1 MKSYM
6 SVTFELRIK
15 HGKVTNVIIGDPDIA
30 VNSEDTCNTR
40 QSVVLSCDTVISSTA
55 LTATLHQRDQKCRL
69 LIAWLPSKL
78 RARRITPIACLYN
91 PMTLTENEKALGG
104 DANTARWL

>member
-1 MKSYM
+1 M

-15 HGKVTNVIIGDPDIA
+15 HEKVTNVIIGDPDIA

-55 LTATLHQRDQKCRL
+55 LTATLHQRDTPKVSSSDCL
-69 LIAWLPSKL
+69 MVTFEITGPSYH
-78 RARRITPIACLYN
+78 AYSVSV
-91 PMTLTENEKALGG
+91 
-104 DANTARWL
+104 